1 MKTASVR
8 DLRHNFGHLLAW
20 INEGKEIQ
28 ITMRR
33 RVIAR
38 LVPEKPAEKKKIK
51 MPDFA
56 ARRKKIFGD
65 KVLSAKVVADLLAEN
80 KGSY

>member
-1 MKTASVR
+1 M
-8 DLRHNFGHLLAW
+8 RHHFGNLLAW

-38 LVPEKPAEKKKIK
+38 LVPEKSAPKADMK

-56 ARRKKIFGD
+56 ARLKRIHGR
-65 KVLSAKVVADLLAEN
+65 KVLPAKLAGSVLADN
-80 KGSY
+80 KGRY